1 MKHRKYCHNLYL
13 SEEEKI
19 ILEEKYKLSG
29 MTSANAFI
37 RHLIKYGF
45 VFDVDYSE
53 LHEMNYQLG
62 KIGNNINQIAHI
74 ANSTN
79 TISQSEINKVKEL
92 MNQIWHIQESMLS
105 KQPYIKQCLTV
116 FSLKSTPLNY
126 LLYPVNC
133 LNRLS
138 LTSQSFS
145 DKST

>member
-53 LHEMNYQLG
+53 LHEMNYQLS

-92 MNQIWHIQESMLS
+92 MNQIWHIQESILS
-105 KQPYIKQCLTV
+105 KQPYIKQ
-116 FSLKSTPLNY
+116 
-126 LLYPVNC
+126 
-133 LNRLS
+133 
-138 LTSQSFS
+138 
-145 DKST
+145 

>member
-1 MKHRKYCHNLYL
+1 MKHFLNPAGYGINKFMNNTKETLQNMKHRKYCHNLYL
-13 SEEEKI
+13 SEDEKI

-45 VFDVDYSE
+45 IFDVNYSE

-74 ANSTN
+74 ANATN

-105 KQPYIKQCLTV
+105 KQPYIKQ
-116 FSLKSTPLNY
+116 
-126 LLYPVNC
+126 
-133 LNRLS
+133 
-138 LTSQSFS
+138 
-145 DKST
+145 